1 MNFASIL
8 RVGSYFVKAMRYELL
23 SDIMTGRYSHWLV
36 DYERGGMTGLVE
48 CYFAYENETFATI
61 QEQIESSC
69 DEDMTDILDRE
80 VRSVCHHIADDK
92 DFEMLIK
99 KLADGIRSD
108 ER

>member
-48 CYFAYENETFATI
+48 CYFAY
-61 QEQIESSC
+61 
-69 DEDMTDILDRE
+69 
-80 VRSVCHHIADDK
+80 
-92 DFEMLIK
+92 
-99 KLADGIRSD
+99 
-108 ER
+108 